1 MSIRTNFL
9 ALFALSLPISEPLY
23 AEMYKCPGPNGA
35 INFTDKPCQNGYKNT
50 GDSWISVEEQAKA
63 ERERLLKE
71 RMDQEE
77 MIRNLKEQARQA
89 EEQAKLKAQEANIIT
104 FSGEKQLS
112 VPSDPKATFFI
123 LEKGG
128 KGAERTIVTKRVGPS
143 GTTYSRRL
151 YNCTN
156 NTVKYL
162 GSGETMSAMNS
173 SKADPSMAPIV
184 QGAIAYYVGLE
195 ACR

>member
-1 MSIRTNFL
+1 MSIRKSFIS
-9 ALFALSLPISEPLY
+9 LFAISLAIVEPLY
-23 AEMYKCPGPNGA
+23 AEMYKCPDENGTM
-35 INFTDKPCQNGYKNT
+35 NFTDKPCRNGYKNI
-50 GDSWISVEEQAKA
+50 GNSWMSVEEQAKA
-63 ERERLLKE
+63 ERERIHKE
-71 RMDQEE
+71 RMNQEDL
-77 MIRNLKEQARQA
+77 IRSSKEQARQA
-89 EEQAKLKAQEANIIT
+89 EEQKKQKAQETSIIT
-104 FSGEKQLS
+104 FSGEKKLNI
-112 VPSDPKATFFI
+112 PSDPKATFFI
-123 LEKGG
+123 MEKGG
-128 KGAERTIVTKRVGPS
+128 KGVERTIVTKRVGPS

-162 GSGETMSAMNS
+162 GSGDTMSAMNS

>member
-1 MSIRTNFL
+1 MSIRKHFIS
-9 ALFALSLPISEPLY
+9 LFAFSLAIVDPLY
-23 AEMYKCPGPNGA
+23 ADMYKCPGPNGA
-35 INFTDKPCQNGYKNT
+35 TNFTDKPCQNGYKNT
-50 GDSWISVEEQAKA
+50 GDSWVSVEEQAKA
-63 ERERLLKE
+63 ERERLRKE
-71 RMDQEE
+71 RMDQE
-77 MIRNLKEQARQA
+77 KRQA
-89 EEQAKLKAQEANIIT
+89 EEQAKQKTQETRVIT
-104 FSGEKQLS
+104 FSGEKQLN

-128 KGAERTIVTKRVGPS
+128 KGIERTIVTKRVGPS

-162 GSGETMSAMNS
+162 GSGDTMSAMIS

-195 ACR
+195 ACK